1 MTDHAPL
8 HRWLAAV
15 AALLGLLALGAGDPY
30 PAGRGSAA
38 AREVSFVT
46 AIDVARLIRDGG
58 PGVRIADL
66 RPDSLFAAYHVP
78 GAERIG
84 RTELASHAWSPDDQV
99 VLYAEDDAT
108 AIEAAAVLERRG
120 VKYVRVL
127 RGGLLSWVDQIVE
140 PRLYTLAPTATSAEQ
155 AARREQLEL
164 SRYFGGTPF
173 VAPGT
178 TLQPNR
184 ASEAA
189 AVARML
195 RRGC

>member
-1 MTDHAPL
+1 MVDEARL

-15 AALLGLLALGAGDPY
+15 AAVLGLLALGAGDPY
-30 PAGRGSAA
+30 PGGRGSAH
-38 AREVSFVT
+38 AREESFVT

-58 PGVRIADL
+58 PGIRIADL

-84 RTELASHAWSPDDQV
+84 RAELARIAWSPDDRV

-108 AIEAAAVLERRG
+108 AIDAAALLEQRG
-120 VKYVRVL
+120 VQHVRIL
-127 RGGLLSWVDQIVE
+127 RGGLLSWVDQVVE
-140 PRLYTLAPTATSAEQ
+140 PRLSPLAPTATSTER

-164 SRYFGGTPF
+164 SRYFGGTPY
-173 VAPGT
+173 VAPGAT
-178 TLQPNR
+178 PQPNR

-189 AVARML
+189 TVARIL

>member
-1 MTDHAPL
+1 MTDDARL

-30 PAGRGSAA
+30 PAGRGLAD
-38 AREVSFVT
+38 AREESFVT

-58 PGVRIADL
+58 PSIRIADL

-84 RTELASHAWSPDDQV
+84 RGELARSAWSPDDRV

-108 AIEAAAVLERRG
+108 AIDAAALLEQRG
-120 VKYVRVL
+120 VQYVRVL

-140 PRLYTLAPTATSAEQ
+140 PRLSALAPTATSAEQ

-164 SRYFGGTPF
+164 SRYFGGTPY
-173 VAPGT
+173 VAPGAAP
-178 TLQPNR
+178 QPNR

-189 AVARML
+189 AVARIL